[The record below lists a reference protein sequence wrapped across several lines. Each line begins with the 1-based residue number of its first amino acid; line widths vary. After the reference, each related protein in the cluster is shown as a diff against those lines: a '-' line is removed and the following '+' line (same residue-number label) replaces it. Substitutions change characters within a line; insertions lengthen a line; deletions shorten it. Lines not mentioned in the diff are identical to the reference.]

1 MKKML
6 SIFTASMLFLLTG
19 VFAQAEVN
27 WLGET
32 ENLSDAVL
40 EKTVDVSDGNKKIW
54 CTFNLANWS
63 DATDSWEYG
72 PEITYPSTKMTF
84 VQNDT
89 AYISVYAW
97 RETAAM
103 TAFLNG
109 YDYETWTAFLLTM
122 YEKNMSTGNVDTFY
136 MEMTLDGY
144 GYFSPE
150 PYIEVSIDG
159 CSATVDFL
167 EEDHGLN
174 DNSNIYMDIKK
185 IGTGVVWSKCAITS
199 GTAYETSTMINEPG
213 NYIATVIG
221 WKIVAGPPA
230 RDTVKV
236 NFTVTCDEFVDGE
249 MKVISSPVIKKGI
262 KIIKN
267 KPSNV
272 FIYNISGQE
281 IYRGESS
288 EKIIPVSVPGTYI
301 VATIDKESGIK
312 LTQKV
317 VVQ

>member
-1 MKKML
+1 MRKML
-6 SIFTASMLFLLTG
+6 SILAAFMLFLSTNL
-19 VFAQAEVN
+19 FAQADLVWYEDDV
-27 WLGET
+27 
-32 ENLSDAVL
+32 NLSDAVL
-40 EKTVDVSDGNKKIW
+40 QKPVDVSGGNKKIW

-63 DATDSWEYG
+63 DETDSWEYG

-109 YDYETWTAFLLTM
+109 DDYDTWDLFLLIM
-122 YEKNMSTGNVDTFY
+122 YEKNLSTGNIDTFY
-136 MEMTLDGY
+136 MGMTLGGY

-150 PYIEVSIDG
+150 PYIEVAIDD
-159 CSATVDFL
+159 CNANIDFI

-174 DNSNIYMDIKK
+174 DNSNIYMEIKK
-185 IGTGVVWSKCAITS
+185 IGTGVVWSKCAITN
-199 GTAYETSTMINEPG
+199 GNAYETSAIINEPG
-213 NYIATVIG
+213 NYVATVIG
-221 WKIVAGPPA
+221 WKIVSGPPA

-236 NFTVTCDEFVDGE
+236 NFIVTCDEFVGGE
-249 MKVISSPVIKKGI
+249 MKVISSPAIQKGI
-262 KIIKN
+262 KIFS
-267 KPSNV
+267 PDLSDV

-288 EKIIPVSVPGTYI
+288 ENIIPVSTPGTYI
-301 VATIDKESGIK
+301 VVTIDKESGIK

-317 VVQ
+317 IVQ